1 MRQALIVILLA
12 LLSPQSS
19 PQQYQERH
27 TVPIIC
33 GTEDG
38 ECGVTDCECVCHR
51 KGKKSNDIQDNT
63 YTTGINKLPE

>member
-38 ECGVTDCECVCHR
+38 ECGVADCECVCHR
-51 KGKKSNDIQDNT
+51 EDKKLNEIRTNR
-63 YTTGINKLPE
+63 YITGINKLPE

>member
-12 LLSPQSS
+12 LISPQGS
-19 PQQYQERH
+19 PQQYQGRH

-38 ECGVTDCECVCHR
+38 ECGVTDCECKCH
-51 KGKKSNDIQDNT
+51 KKDKKLNEIRTNSYI
-63 YTTGINKLPE
+63 TGISKLPE